1 MKFSAYGFSLIFLAF
16 GSTMAPAHDDNAE
29 PSSSSI
35 ISSHW
40 DIQHLMVRGGSFW
53 TGYNGHTVDFPSHKL
68 SGFWDSRDE
77 NSNIVT
83 QEKSR
88 TISEKEQKA
97 IIQQLGNLEEA
108 TVDASQCL
116 TAADGPEE
124 YLLLQYRSGSGEEH
138 ELTVV
143 AEPSLIF
150 VCGDKYASADSF
162 RDLRQLLNELL
173 PRP

>member
-1 MKFSAYGFSLIFLAF
+1 
-16 GSTMAPAHDDNAE
+16 MALAHDDN
-29 PSSSSI
+29 PSSSSPAI

-40 DIQHLMVRGGSFW
+40 DIQHLVIRGGSFW
-53 TGYNGHTVDFPSHKL
+53 TGYNAHTVDFQSHKL
-68 SGFWDSRDE
+68 SGFWDRRDE
-77 NSNIVT
+77 DSGIVT
-83 QEKSR
+83 EEKSR
-88 TISEKEQKA
+88 AISEEEHEA
-97 IIQQLGNLEEA
+97 IIQQLGKLQEA

-124 YLLLQYRSGSGEEH
+124 YLLLQYSSKSGEEH

-150 VCGDKYASADSF
+150 VCGDKYATADSF

-173 PRP
+173 PPP